1 MIVRKQSI
9 RFDGNRVP
17 VPRSVRVGYESDHL
31 VERLIFE
38 VPQVDGEQ
46 SAFLVTDG
54 EYADVA
60 QLEQDADG
68 RYTVDL
74 TAEMLG
80 EGGAVDC
87 WVQVRGADGAVWN
100 SGVLR
105 MRVGELP
112 DADGDLV
119 EREPTIVEQV
129 TQAAQRAEDAAQR
142 TEDAAQEA
150 QNAMKDTARLDDNTV
165 SSESTWSSAELIK
178 RLCPEFSESGN
189 AVRCYPAAGSALG
202 VVSSIEAVQAG
213 SGDPSP
219 ENVRLVKGHSAV
231 NLTRS
236 GKNLFDNN
244 VEKIR
249 DYTFPASSGDLITR
263 AGYEIPLPR
272 GKYSASGTRVGTTE
286 AVYVYTYLV
295 QGNTYVAN
303 KGIIMGTEERQIV
316 IDVPYDDCNL
326 LIVDGSGAGV
336 EHAKTIF
343 GKVECLLECGETSTE
358 FEPYRGETYTAD
370 LSNTVYGGSFD
381 WERGVLTVTHGV
393 IALTGTEGFALNKAG
408 HFFWGHGLPNA
419 SSENENN
426 VCSHFIHDDAYQGVR
441 ADCISLGKS
450 RIWIYAPRFATLNE
464 LKAYLSAQYAAGTPV
479 TVVYRLTEPYEV
491 QLTGTVIA
499 GAEGENVLMSSTGA
513 TTVSGR
519 SDPVWVIGTM
529 AARIAALEAAA
540 VNGN

>member
-1 MIVRKQSI
+1 MFLIENGRTSFYQWDVGQRLIVNHAEVTEVHFAHPVASEALRREVYEEDGQRLVDVPDVVLTQPRALMVYGCCAECVHAEAVFRVVAREKPTDYIYTEEERREYDALRAQVYAMCPPFEQS
-9 RFDGNRVP
+9 GAAVTCHP
-17 VPRSVRVGYESDHL
+17 VVGYPP
-31 VERLIFE
+31 R
-38 VPQVDGEQ
+38 
-46 SAFLVTDG
+46 
-54 EYADVA
+54 
-60 QLEQDADG
+60 
-68 RYTVDL
+68 
-74 TAEMLG
+74 
-80 EGGAVDC
+80 
-87 WVQVRGADGAVWN
+87 
-100 SGVLR
+100 
-105 MRVGELP
+105 
-112 DADGDLV
+112 
-119 EREPTIVEQV
+119 
-129 TQAAQRAEDAAQR
+129 
-142 TEDAAQEA
+142 
-150 QNAMKDTARLDDNTV
+150 
-165 SSESTWSSAELIK
+165 
-178 RLCPEFSESGN
+178 
-189 AVRCYPAAGSALG
+189 
-202 VVSSIEAVQAG
+202 VVSGIEAVQEG

-219 ENVRLVKGHSAV
+219 ENVRLVTGHSAV

-316 IDVPYDDCNL
+316 IDVPYDGCRL
-326 LIVDGSGAGV
+326 FIVDGSGAGV

-370 LSNTVYGGSFD
+370 LSDTVYSGSFD

-408 HFFWGHGLPNA
+408 HFFWEHGLPNA
-419 SSENENN
+419 SSENGNN
-426 VCSHFIHDDAYQGVR
+426 VCSHFIHDPDDAYQAVR
-441 ADCISLGKS
+441 ADCISMGKS
-450 RIWIYAPRFATLNE
+450 RIWIYAPRFATLSE

-491 QLTGTVIA
+491 QLTGAVIA
-499 GAEGENVLMSSTGA
+499 GAEGENVLMSSTGG

-519 SDPVWVIGTM
+519 SDPVWRFAELT
-529 AARIAALEAAA
+529 ARVAALETAA
-540 VNGN
+540 VTE